1 MDKDYLT
8 QVLSIIAL
16 YICIYENFVETT
28 VSRVESFLCTETDRI
43 QNGKVIYQHSDL
55 YKEEIRNKI
64 VDEKGN
70 KNITKATVQ
79 WFLKLEAI
87 DQDDYHLF
95 MRLKDLR
102 NSFVHDLADHV
113 WKGVSDNEIQSL
125 FRLFE
130 LSKKID
136 LWRINEIKIPILGE
150 FELNEK
156 ELVSSMDMIV
166 FKRLIQTLFGKKN
179 NSDKEI
185 SMAQKVRNYE

>member
-1 MDKDYLT
+1 M
-8 QVLSIIAL
+8 LSIIAL

-43 QNGKVIYQHSDL
+43 QNGKVIYQHFDL

-70 KNITKATVQ
+70 KNITKATMQ

-136 LWRINEIKIPILGE
+136 LWWINEIKIPIWGE

-179 NSDKEI
+179 NSGKEI